1 MKADLKTD
9 AAEGALA
16 LPLTTSSA
24 ANAA

>member
-9 AAEGALA
+9 AAEGALT
-16 LPLTTSSA
+16 LLLTTLSA

>member
-16 LPLTTSSA
+16 LPLTTLSA

>member
-1 MKADLKTD
+1 MRADLKTD

-16 LPLTTSSA
+16 LPLMTLSA

>member
-1 MKADLKTD
+1 MKAHLKTD

-16 LPLTTSSA
+16 LPLTTLSA

>member
-16 LPLTTSSA
+16 LLLTTLSA